1 MNFQIAR
8 LAMLPL
14 INNKNGNVWITGVE
28 KIDKNGKTYYKP
40 VPEINID
47 LNIKSL
53 AKSIKLSNQK
63 ITRPHKFAM
72 SINFGSIVGGK
83 MGPEEIDSVIAGS
96 SIGLQVCH
104 IGCGGIMRTKGKDTI
119 ITYGL
124 GTSQIGFSGGNMV
137 RLDNNTKQQLFQILG
152 IKK

>member
-1 MNFQIAR
+1 M
-8 LAMLPL
+8 
-14 INNKNGNVWITGVE
+14 G
-28 KIDKNGKTYYKP
+28 
-40 VPEINID
+40 
-47 LNIKSL
+47 
-53 AKSIKLSNQK
+53 AK
-63 ITRPHKFAM
+63 
-72 SINFGSIVGGK
+72 
-83 MGPEEIDSVIAGS
+83 EIDSVIARS